1 MNVNKSTKL
10 ITPGYILT
18 FILVTSLFFLW
29 ALPNNLNDIL
39 IPQFMKS
46 FELSRLQAGLVQSA
60 FYLGYFLL
68 AMPAALVM
76 DKYGYKA
83 GLLSGLLLFASGCF
97 LFWPAALAG
106 KYGFFL
112 GALFVIAAGL
122 AFLETG
128 ANSFIAI
135 LGDPDK
141 SEQRLN
147 LAQSFNPLGSM
158 AGVLIGTVFIF
169 SGKELT
175 TSEID
180 TMKSLGYLQT
190 IPARRNYACW
200 PTLFAY
206 RYCYFG
212 LCFFNLEGKIS

>member
-1 MNVNKSTKL
+1 MNEKNSTKL
-10 ITPGYILT
+10 ITPGYTIT

-46 FELSRLQAGLVQSA
+46 FELNRLQAGLVQSA

-83 GLLSGLLLFASGCF
+83 GLLAGLLLFASGCF

-122 AFLETG
+122 CVSRNRFKFVYCHFGRSCKVRTTPQL
-128 ANSFIAI
+128 IAI
-135 LGDPDK
+135 VQPAG
-141 SEQRLN
+141 LN
-147 LAQSFNPLGSM
+147 DRRSGWYCFYFLRKRI
-158 AGVLIGTVFIF
+158 IGTRNRHHE
-169 SGKELT
+169 SCRN
-175 TSEID
+175 
-180 TMKSLGYLQT
+180 LQS
-190 IPARRNYACW
+190 
-200 PTLFAY
+200 
-206 RYCYFG
+206 
-212 LCFFNLEGKIS
+212 ISSR